1 MNYERVWVIA
11 WGDIRPARGNNKFQ
25 VSRITSH
32 EHDGRVISLKA
43 GRAVA
48 SYMFRQSRNGLDV
61 TQWSQMTAV
70 CSNEAP
76 P

>member
-32 EHDGRVISLKA
+32 EHDGRVISLKQ
-43 GRAVA
+43 GEPLRAI
-48 SYMFRQSRNGLDV
+48 
-61 TQWSQMTAV
+61 
-70 CSNEAP
+70 CSGEAEMAWT
-76 P
+76 